1 MSDETNDTLKIE
13 GDNAQWVN
21 GKPEGIFGGFL
32 SEANPSQINHH
43 YQLANEFLNEIVP
56 YSLQHFLGVAEGI
69 VLEDDQE
76 DNGEEDDEEESDEEE
91 E

>member
-32 SEANPSQINHH
+32 SEANPS
-43 YQLANEFLNEIVP
+43 
-56 YSLQHFLGVAEGI
+56 
-69 VLEDDQE
+69 
-76 DNGEEDDEEESDEEE
+76 
-91 E
+91 